1 MGFKFAERNIINI
14 EIEDNTFKV
23 QYNQELLSNI
33 TAISVKAKEV
43 STTLKD
49 NDTESI
55 NNACKVVCEGI
66 NTILGN
72 GSSEKIFKGRDKDIM
87 ESIDVL
93 MYIFDEINKFKNKK
107 LSEMKNRVPQNR
119 EQKRNKQFKHNK

>member
-1 MGFKFAERNIINI
+1 MGFRFAERNIINI

-33 TAISVKAKEV
+33 TAISVKAQEV
-43 STTLKD
+43 SRTLKD
-49 NDTESI
+49 NDAESI
-55 NNACKVVCEGI
+55 NNACKVVREGI
-66 NTILGN
+66 DTILGN

-119 EQKRNKQFKHNK
+119 EQKRNKQFKHHK

>member
-1 MGFKFAERNIINI
+1 MGFRFAERNIINI

-33 TAISVKAKEV
+33 TAISVKAQEV
-43 STTLKD
+43 SKTLKD
-49 NDTESI
+49 NDAESI
-55 NNACKVVCEGI
+55 NNACKVVYEGI
-66 NTILGN
+66 DTVLGTC
-72 GSSEKIFKGRDKDIM
+72 SSKKIFEGRDQDIM

>member
-1 MGFKFAERNIINI
+1 MGFRFAERNIINI
-14 EIEDNTFKV
+14 EIEENVFKV

-33 TAISVKAKEV
+33 TAISIKAQEV
-43 STTLKD
+43 SKTLKD

-55 NNACKVVCEGI
+55 NNACKVVREGI
-66 NTILGN
+66 DIILGN

-107 LSEMKNRVPQNR
+107 LSEMKNRAPQNR